1 MVTEFDRV
9 DLVIGGDGFIGR
21 QLVSQL
27 IAIGRKVLV
36 VDKGIHSLRT
46 FHMNYSK
53 ETYKIIDGDINDS
66 RVLEDL
72 ESQLK
77 EHQVYIWHLAAN
89 SDISKGSRN
98 LDIDFRDTLLT
109 SKSINDLASKLKTI
123 GIFFAST
130 SAVYGEYGSH
140 RISESEVCEPI
151 SYYGMAK
158 LASEHLLTITSNI
171 NGFPITILRF
181 ANIVGGSLTHG
192 ILFDFYKKLDNNS
205 DRLEVLGNGSQTKT
219 YLHVDT
225 LVATMV
231 DLTEK
236 QVSGTFNIGPNDGG
250 ISVKEIVKIFID
262 HVSPT
267 TQANYS
273 KEDRGW
279 QGDVPYA
286 VMDSSRLI
294 KQIGDSFQHQNSKD
308 AIHLAIHQ
316 QASVLGIKTQC
327 DLNI

>member
-1 MVTEFDRV
+1 MVIELDRV
-9 DLVIGGDGFIGR
+9 DLVVGGDGFIGR

-36 VDKGIHSLRT
+36 VDKRIHPPAGFNL
-46 FHMNYSK
+46 NYSK
-53 ETYKIIDGDINDS
+53 ETYKIINCDINDPQ
-66 RVLEDL
+66 VLGDL

-77 EHQVYIWHLAAN
+77 ECQVYIWHLAAN
-89 SDISKGSRN
+89 SDISRGSKN
-98 LDIDFRDTLLT
+98 LEIDFRDTLLT
-109 SKSINDLASKLKTI
+109 SKSINILASKIKII

-140 RISESEVCEPI
+140 RISESDVCGPI

-158 LASEHLLTITSNI
+158 LASEHLLTITSHI
-171 NGFPITILRF
+171 NGYPITILRF
-181 ANIVGGSLTHG
+181 ANIVGGGMTHG
-192 ILFDFYKKLDNNS
+192 ILFDFYKKLENNS
-205 DRLEVLGNGSQTKT
+205 DSLEVLGNGTQTKT

-236 QVSGTFNIGPNDGG
+236 NVSGTFNIGPNDGG
-250 ISVKEIVKIFID
+250 ISVKEIVTIFID
-262 HVSPT
+262 HVSPL
-267 TQANYS
+267 TQPNYS

-286 VMDSSRLI
+286 FMDSSKLI
-294 KQIGDSFQHQNSKD
+294 KQIGNSFQHQNSKD
-308 AIHLAIHQ
+308 AIHSAIHQ
-316 QASVLGIKTQC
+316 QASVLGIKTHC
-327 DLNI
+327 DFKI